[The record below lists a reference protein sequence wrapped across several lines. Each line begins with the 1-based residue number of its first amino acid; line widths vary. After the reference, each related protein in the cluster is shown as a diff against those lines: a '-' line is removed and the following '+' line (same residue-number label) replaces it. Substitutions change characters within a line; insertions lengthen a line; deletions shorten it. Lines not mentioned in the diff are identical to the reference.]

1 MQAALAQAL
10 DIEISGIL
18 KRHGCDR
25 EASNRSDIS
34 KY

>member
-10 DIEISGIL
+10 DIEIAGIL

-25 EASNRSDIS
+25 KAVAFGTL
-34 KY
+34 

>member
-10 DIEISGIL
+10 DIEIAGIL

-25 EASNRSDIS
+25 EAMAFGTL
-34 KY
+34 

>member
-18 KRHGCDR
+18 KHHGCDR
-25 EASNRSDIS
+25 EAVAFCTL
-34 KY
+34 

>member
-25 EASNRSDIS
+25 EAVAFCTL
-34 KY
+34 